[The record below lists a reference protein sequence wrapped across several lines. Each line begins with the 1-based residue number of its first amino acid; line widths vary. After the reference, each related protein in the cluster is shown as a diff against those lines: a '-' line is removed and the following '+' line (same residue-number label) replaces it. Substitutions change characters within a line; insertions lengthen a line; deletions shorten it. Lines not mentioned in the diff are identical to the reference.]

1 MRTPFFIIYLIR
13 KTNMENYQL
22 YRTNVLL
29 GGQMQYDLI
38 LNHENI
44 TDFHI
49 SPISDKVAYNH
60 HIVDNLLNNSHQENI
75 KEFYKKTSSFFY
87 KDFAD
92 PQLTSLYPLPD
103 KDEDKVSDA
112 TYEMGIKRT
121 NKSRLYK
128 KDFEFFCPLWLE
140 KLWLDKIEID
150 EGYRYKGGISDLTF
164 RFTLLATVE
173 NETTKEIITKDIK
186 IKEDSKLQQYFNQ
199 YIENIELNHGC
210 DWVFNINKN
219 INVVNGLNV
228 STGLSEVKKLFNL
241 YDDLTYRERPLLEFN
256 NLIINELNNNSLITK
271 QLFNFNFCFN
281 LEDLFGNVLYNLI
294 PESAYEGLKI
304 SLKVFYKGKEL
315 EVVDIFSNHQF
326 IPKINI
332 TPKLI
337 PITQTNN
344 TDNTQNVNTDN
355 SNDINVLDHLLD
367 YKCIDLIDKNKV
379 IQNTCHWQLS
389 DSGLHFN
396 IYEGFSPILESSDDD
411 ENKISIQY
419 VSEDVVNMTSDNF
432 TNSNNN
438 YWCNVYKTQIDDLE
452 NLQNTIN
459 NLSYFSKFN
468 SDCIVKGVKYK
479 YEYDQNIGD
488 IYVLCIDIPGI
499 SGEITLP
506 DFFRYW
512 TNNTINGV
520 RILTHDNPIRI
531 ILLTSDI
538 TKIHYKNIIED
549 GSGETVD
556 IENLN
561 VSENLKNFL
570 RLFSTHTQPLESIV
584 IQRDLLPQKVDGPSI
599 DTDEIEY
606 YKHTT
611 NKILLRYFGYLK
623 PYFIKTNN
631 DKYHNIKWYKQK
643 NDNISNSYNKYNQKK
658 YSPLYPSIDYFPLQ
672 WEEENYENLETGW
685 VLQK

>member
-1 MRTPFFIIYLIR
+1 MKAPFFIIYLIR

-38 LNHENI
+38 LNHEDI

-49 SPISDKVAYNH
+49 SPISDKAAYNH

-92 PQLTSLYPLPD
+92 PQLTSLYPLPNN
-103 KDEDKVSDA
+103 DEDKISDT
-112 TYEMGIKRT
+112 TYEMGIKLT
-121 NKSRLYK
+121 NKGRLYK

-140 KLWLDKIEID
+140 KIEN
-150 EGYRYKGGISDLTF
+150 GISDLTF
-164 RFTLLATVE
+164 RFTLLKDKD
-173 NETTKEIITKDIK
+173 KEIISKDIK

-199 YIENIELNHGC
+199 YIENLGLNNGC

-219 INVVNGLNV
+219 INVVSGLNV
-228 STGLSEVKKLFNL
+228 STGLSEVKNLFNL

-256 NLIINELNNNSLITK
+256 NLIINELNNNSLIVK

-281 LEDLFGNVLYNLI
+281 LEDLFGNVLCNLI
-294 PESAYEGLKI
+294 PENAYENLKI

-315 EVVDIFSNHQF
+315 EVMDIFSNHQF
-326 IPKINI
+326 IPKLDI

-337 PITQTNN
+337 SSTQTI
-344 TDNTQNVNTDN
+344 TDN

-367 YKCIDLIDKNKV
+367 YKCVDLIDKNKV
-379 IQNTCHWQLS
+379 VQNTCHWQLS

-396 IYEGFSPILESSDDD
+396 IYEGFSPILESSKEGD
-411 ENKISIQY
+411 KISIQY

-438 YWCNVYKTQIDDLE
+438 YWCNVYKILDINELVNIESDLK
-452 NLQNTIN
+452 
-459 NLSYFSKFN
+459 YFSKFN

-479 YEYDQNIGD
+479 YDRDIND
-488 IYVLCIDIPGI
+488 IYILCVIASDYDNSSLNVKLKNKWINLGVENEVQILI
-499 SGEITLP
+499 SLS
-506 DFFRYW
+506 
-512 TNNTINGV
+512 
-520 RILTHDNPIRI
+520 NPSKI
-531 ILLTSDI
+531 ILLVTDI
-538 TKIHYKNIIED
+538 SKIHYKNIINI
-549 GSGETVD
+549 GP
-556 IENLN
+556 
-561 VSENLKNFL
+561 KNNGIWDDFL
-570 RLFSTHTQPLESIV
+570 RIFSSYTQPLESII
-584 IQRDLLPQKVDGPSI
+584 IQRDLRSKRVDGPSI

-623 PYFIKTNN
+623 PYFIKINA
-631 DKYHNIKWYKQK
+631 DKYHNIKWYKQS
-643 NDNISNSYNKYNQKK
+643 NDNISNSYIKYNQKK

-672 WEEENYENLETGW
+672 WEKEEYENLTNGW
-685 VLQK
+685 VLQNNKK

>member
-103 KDEDKVSDA
+103 EDKVSDA

-140 KLWLDKIEID
+140 KIETD
-150 EGYRYKGGISDLTF
+150 EGYKGISDLTF

-332 TPKLI
+332 TPK
-337 PITQTNN
+337 PIST
-344 TDNTQNVNTDN
+344 TQNINTDN

-438 YWCNVYKTQIDDLE
+438 YWCNIYKAIQTDDLN
-452 NLQNTIN
+452 NLQNIIN
-459 NLSYFSKFN
+459 DLSYFSKFN

-479 YEYDQNIGD
+479 YDGSIDD
-488 IYVLCIDIPGI
+488 IYVLCIKIPEDSRNI
-499 SGEITLP
+499 ILP
-506 DFFRYW
+506 NLFRRW
-512 TNNTINGV
+512 TDNTINGV

-531 ILLTSDI
+531 ILLTPDI
-538 TKIHYKNIIED
+538 TKIHYKDII
-549 GSGETVD
+549 GIRTGENA
-556 IENLN
+556 ENLN
-561 VSENLKNFL
+561 DNLKIFL
-570 RLFSTHTQPLESIV
+570 NLFSTHTQPLESIV
-584 IQRDLLPQKVDGPSI
+584 IQRDLLPQKVGGPSI

>member
-92 PQLTSLYPLPD
+92 SQLTSLYPLPD
-103 KDEDKVSDA
+103 KDKVSDT

-140 KLWLDKIEID
+140 KLMLDKIKID

-164 RFTLLATVE
+164 RFILLTTVE
-173 NETTKEIITKDIK
+173 NKTSKEIISKDIK
-186 IKEDSKLQQYFNQ
+186 IKENSKLQQYFNQ
-199 YIENIELNHGC
+199 YIENIELNKGC

-228 STGLSEVKKLFNL
+228 STGLLEVKKLFNL

-256 NLIINELNNNSLITK
+256 NLIINELNNNSLITR

-281 LEDLFGNVLYNLI
+281 LEDLFGNVLCNLI

-315 EVVDIFSNHQF
+315 EVMDIFSNHQF

-337 PITQTNN
+337 ST
-344 TDNTQNVNTDN
+344 TQNINTDN
-355 SNDINVLDHLLD
+355 SNDINVLDHLSD

-396 IYEGFSPILESSDDD
+396 IYEGFSPILESS
-411 ENKISIQY
+411 EESNGKKIPIQY

-438 YWCNVYKTQIDDLE
+438 YWCNVYKVDDINDLK
-452 NLQNTIN
+452 NLHNIIGD
-459 NLSYFSKFN
+459 LSYFSKFN

-479 YEYDQNIGD
+479 YDENENIGD
-488 IYVLCIDIPGI
+488 IYVLCIKIPVD
-499 SGEITLP
+499 GENIILP
-506 DFFRYW
+506 YLLRRW
-512 TNNTINGV
+512 TDDTINGV

-538 TKIHYKNIIED
+538 TKLHYKNII
-549 GSGETVD
+549 GTWD

-570 RLFSTHTQPLESIV
+570 RLFSTHTQSLEPII
-584 IQRDLLPQKVDGPSI
+584 IQRDLLQKRVDGPSI
-599 DTDEIEY
+599 DADEIEY

-611 NKILLRYFGYLK
+611 NKILLRYFGYIK
-623 PYFIKTNN
+623 PYFIKTNK
-631 DKYHNIKWYKQK
+631 DKYHNIKWYKQY
-643 NDNISNSYNKYNQKK
+643 NVNISNSYNKYNQKK
-658 YSPLYPSIDYFPLQ
+658 YLPLYPSINYFPLQ
-672 WEEENYENLETGW
+672 WEEENYENLTTGW
-685 VLQK
+685 VLLNNKK